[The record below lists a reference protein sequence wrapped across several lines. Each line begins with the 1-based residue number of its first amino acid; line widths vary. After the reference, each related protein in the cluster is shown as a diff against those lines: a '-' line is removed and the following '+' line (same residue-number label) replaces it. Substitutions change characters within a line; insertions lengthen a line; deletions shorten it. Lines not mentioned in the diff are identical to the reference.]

1 MPSMTPGPDYPVR
14 RSLRSGGPRPLRF
27 AFTGQRGRMG
37 AKSRMKPATRIGE
50 KALLVVSLATLA
62 LAANHFFFHW
72 VAFTGALLHRWFF
85 GV

>member
-1 MPSMTPGPDYPVR
+1 
-14 RSLRSGGPRPLRF
+14 
-27 AFTGQRGRMG
+27 MG
-37 AKSRMKPATRIGE
+37 AEEGMKPATRFGD

-62 LAANHFFFHW
+62 LAANHFLFHW